1 MPFYMEHSGF
11 EEIEK
16 KLNELSDRAS
26 GIASLGLYEGAG
38 VMADEVTRQAAALK
52 SEKFHYAVFP
62 EATNRLPSPE
72 EVAIIQNACGIAK
85 FRKGGN
91 GVDTSVGFSKAG
103 YAMLKGKRKP
113 IPLIANA
120 INSGTSF
127 MRKQPFFRKAVTI
140 ATPKAKAAIIEKIE
154 AEIDAMNK

>member
-1 MPFYMEHSGF
+1 MAITMN
-11 EEIEK
+11 IEG
-16 KLNELSDRAS
+16 LAELSEQLAQL
-26 GIASLGLYEGAG
+26 GEKAQGVAALGLYEGAG
-38 VMADEVTRQAAALK
+38 IMAEEIKRGADTIRTE
-52 SEKFHYAVFP
+52 EFHYAVFP

-113 IPLIANA
+113 IPMIANA